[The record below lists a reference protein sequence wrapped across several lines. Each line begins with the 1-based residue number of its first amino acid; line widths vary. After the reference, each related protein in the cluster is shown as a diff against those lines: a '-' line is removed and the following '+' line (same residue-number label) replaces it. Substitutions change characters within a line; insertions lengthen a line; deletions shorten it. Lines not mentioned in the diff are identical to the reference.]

1 MHYDP
6 PRQHQNPYIYV
17 LVYIM
22 CDVSGIYFPLGVP
35 APHIVYIALFLLIEE
50 RGLYY
55 CDSFSGFLISSPI
68 EKIDVPQD
76 YL

>member
-22 CDVSGIYFPLGVP
+22 CDVSGIYFPLEFE
-35 APHIVYIALFLLIEE
+35 VYSEYPPLI
-50 RGLYY
+50 
-55 CDSFSGFLISSPI
+55 
-68 EKIDVPQD
+68 
-76 YL
+76 